1 VYKAIREA
9 AVLAGEVLLPNIT
22 ALKLAELS
30 IFPHI
35 EYFMGPFIETLELPM
50 SIDQGLLSTIVTRYP
65 TLQHVNFT
73 EWSGRSKP
81 EVVNVVSAAI
91 CGWSQFQTLSING
104 LTSSALTHV
113 ASLSNLQC
121 LTLQYL
127 DDSTCTLPVS
137 AFPALRSLTLRAET
151 PLQCVKF
158 MENLKLRCITK
169 VALFFK
175 HATCSGWTAL
185 VDVLLQSCNPLSLLE
200 LSLQLLH
207 TGEGRCRAESQ
218 IMQPL
223 FVLSNLTSVE
233 IGPCQGL
240 DNRFIRRLSKAWPRL
255 KNLFLLGK
263 TLQSQGATSRVTLP
277 GLVPLAKAC
286 PDLERLAILLDTL
299 NVHEYRS
306 RPGGG
311 VRNFSVKSLH
321 VGYSPMTSTHLI
333 AHFLSD
339 IFPNITDLDG
349 SCCYGGGKAYS
360 VASFCSFT
368 RAGLS
373 N

>member
-137 AFPALRSLTLRAET
+137 AFSALRSLTLRAET
-151 PLQCVKF
+151 PLQCVKKP
-158 MENLKLRCITK
+158 E
-169 VALFFK
+169 VAL
-175 HATCSGWTAL
+175 H
-185 VDVLLQSCNPLSLLE
+185 
-200 LSLQLLH
+200 H
-207 TGEGRCRAESQ
+207 EGRIILQTRHLLWVDSSRGRLVA
-218 IMQPL
+218 ILQPP
-223 FVLSNLTSVE
+223 LT
-233 IGPCQGL
+233 
-240 DNRFIRRLSKAWPRL
+240 A
-255 KNLFLLGK
+255 
-263 TLQSQGATSRVTLP
+263 GAQ
-277 GLVPLAKAC
+277 
-286 PDLERLAILLDTL
+286 LAIAA
-299 NVHEYRS
+299 HRGRS
-306 RPGGG
+306 MQG
-311 VRNFSVKSLH
+311 
-321 VGYSPMTSTHLI
+321 
-333 AHFLSD
+333 
-339 IFPNITDLDG
+339 
-349 SCCYGGGKAYS
+349 
-360 VASFCSFT
+360 
-368 RAGLS
+368 
-373 N
+373 